1 MCYNKAVAVS
11 YLDLRSL
18 LVTGCLILLM
28 TSCRKLERIDMLW
41 KRIAKETLQRTAK
54 AAIRLELEVHSWWET
69 FLRTSRCFSRRAWR
83 PGHETRLKLMGSFA
97 IPIPILCAA
106 DVRCRVCQFFIKC
119 IEKKQKKLVN
129 LPNSRHC
136 SSKHYLFGWGRELAG
151 RILTIVVAA
160 VLIQRMRLAA
170 CHVEASLNTQCSY
183 PMVGT
188 QAHQVAPSR
197 SP

>member
-1 MCYNKAVAVS
+1 M
-11 YLDLRSL
+11 R
-18 LVTGCLILLM
+18 LVFTP
-28 TSCRKLERIDMLW
+28 T
-41 KRIAKETLQRTAK
+41 T
-54 AAIRLELEVHSWWET
+54 V
-69 FLRTSRCFSRRAWR
+69 
-83 PGHETRLKLMGSFA
+83 LMGSFA
-97 IPIPILCAA
+97 IPIPILWAA

-170 CHVEASLNTQCSY
+170 CHVEHTVFIPNGGNTSASSGTLSISIATQIRPC
-183 PMVGT
+183 VVLET
-188 QAHQVAPSR
+188 WE
-197 SP
+197 